1 MCTPLRYLDYNPY
14 TIDGNFESAPGF
26 IKSGIVKE
34 SCSTCC
40 LEAEAPK
47 DLIDT
52 SRIGVQ

>member
-1 MCTPLRYLDYNPY
+1 MGIL
-14 TIDGNFESAPGF
+14 ESAPGF

-52 SRIGVQ
+52 L